1 MVYYFS
7 FLAWMQQNNLSSF
20 YKALVCIINTVF
32 LLFLPF
38 NPFSNYPRI
47 NSWILPCI
55 CMWMWTYRHIV
66 FERPGHG
73 KDPHMLDVNILL
85 SAFSFES
92 QYSLDDA
99 NVLIVPISLQFMVL
113 NMPLELMTTQ
123 RVVSLRLNLDNALA
137 SSLGSQYLWG
147 RQAGILSRLES
158 SWSASQQTIMVI
170 PITWLLR
177 TAIISVMIFVTS
189 WQGTQCQNG
198 WIDLQE

>member
-1 MVYYFS
+1 
-7 FLAWMQQNNLSSF
+7 
-20 YKALVCIINTVF
+20 
-32 LLFLPF
+32 
-38 NPFSNYPRI
+38 
-47 NSWILPCI
+47 
-55 CMWMWTYRHIV
+55 
-66 FERPGHG
+66 
-73 KDPHMLDVNILL
+73 MLDVNILL

-170 PITWLLR
+170 PIT
-177 TAIISVMIFVTS
+177 
-189 WQGTQCQNG
+189 
-198 WIDLQE
+198 

>member
-20 YKALVCIINTVF
+20 YKALVGIINTVF

-123 RVVSLRLNLDNALA
+123 RVVSLRLNLDSALA

-147 RQAGILSRLES
+147 RQAWILSRLES
-158 SWSASQQTIMVI
+158 SWSASQQTIMAI